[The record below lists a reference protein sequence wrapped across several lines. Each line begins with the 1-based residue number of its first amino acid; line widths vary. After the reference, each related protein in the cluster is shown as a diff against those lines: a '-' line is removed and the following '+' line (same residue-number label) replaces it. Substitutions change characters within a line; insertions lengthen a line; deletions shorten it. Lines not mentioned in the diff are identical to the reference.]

1 MSASRADANG
11 CWIIDHV
18 DPQTRFEVQGEIVRG
33 GEPVLLRHVAT
44 NVYLGSDGNCK
55 VKNDFGT
62 ENEVHCDNHS
72 TLNKSQNLEMEK

>member
-1 MSASRADANG
+1 MSASRPDANG

-18 DPQTRFEVQGEIVRG
+18 DPSNRFEVQGEIVRAG
-33 GEPVLLRHVAT
+33 DPILLRHSST
-44 NVYLGSDGNCK
+44 NVYLGSDSNSK